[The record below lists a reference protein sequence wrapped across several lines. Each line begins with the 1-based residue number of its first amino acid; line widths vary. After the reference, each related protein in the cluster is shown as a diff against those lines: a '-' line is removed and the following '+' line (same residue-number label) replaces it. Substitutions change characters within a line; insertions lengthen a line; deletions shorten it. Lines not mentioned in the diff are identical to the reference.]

1 MEQKDTKKALPV
13 IMASS
18 TVGENSRVQITDEE
32 LSTLN
37 ALVRVEESTKMSL
50 ANMYLELNRMG
61 DNARDAQAARDEFC
75 VKLKN
80 KYGLEA
86 KFGKKSWHVEW
97 EKKEIVA
104 D

>member
-1 MEQKDTKKALPV
+1 MDKKDMQKAPPIV
-13 IMASS
+13 MASS
-18 TVGENSRVQITDEE
+18 AIGENLRVRITDEE

-50 ANMYLELNRMG
+50 ANIYLDLKKVS
-61 DNARDAQAARDEFC
+61 AHALDAHAARDGFC
-75 VKLKN
+75 VELKN
-80 KYGLEA
+80 KYGLDA